1 MSGTYRLDDLRIDT
15 RRRSV
20 HRGDAPVDVGGLSFD
35 LLAYLLSQ
43 GDRVVSFDEL
53 IAAVWTPAIV
63 GEETVTQRV
72 KLLRQA
78 LDDDGRNPRY
88 LRSVRGKGYQLCST
102 PLVLPDIGAAAVPGT
117 TTTGSRRVL
126 LLLVLPLLALAVLL
140 LLRRIDQKDDLAV
153 SLGLRRPDTAAPL
166 RSEREEMLQRA
177 RYYAGIGQKD
187 DIEHAVV
194 LYETLLQRD
203 AADRAAQVG
212 LSFAYST
219 RVCLYNQAPE
229 WAGRA
234 QALAESALTA
244 EPDNSLAEAAL
255 AYSHD
260 CRGHMAAAIAHYER
274 AVALDP
280 AARID
285 SAASLAYLY
294 MVKGRLADA
303 LARNLEVQ
311 RSGSSPRYLHIQIA
325 RNLELLGETHSAGQR
340 YARSFQLYPDN
351 VFSNSAWPRHLLLQ
365 ARLGEAQAAL
375 DEAQRRSEHPELYL
389 LQAELAL
396 LRGERTSA
404 ATAFAAAARLRP
416 HAQLAQTL
424 ARLYASPGTDD
435 AWIAQRI
442 VAIDPGPQR
451 GKDEW
456 PEDQLELALLQLARG
471 DKAAALASLHDAV
484 EAGFRDRSYLQVSA
498 LYKPLGAEP
507 GFAALLDDIA
517 GRVSR
522 ERERAAGTIATLE
535 ADDSRP

>member
-1 MSGTYRLDDLRIDT
+1 MSGIYRLDDLRVDT

-20 HRGDAPVDVGGLSFD
+20 QRGDAALEVAGLSFD

-53 IAAVWTPAIV
+53 IAAVWTPSVV

-102 PLVLPDIGAAAVPGT
+102 PQQLADTAGT
-117 TTTGSRRVL
+117 AIPNVVAPARGLRWVML
-126 LLLVLPLLALAVLL
+126 LLSLPLLALAVLL
-140 LLRRIDQKDDLAV
+140 LLRR
-153 SLGLRRPDTAAPL
+153 PDTAAPV

-187 DIEHAVV
+187 DIEHAIG

-203 AADRAAQVG
+203 ATDRAAQVG

-219 RVCLYNQAPE
+219 RVCLYNQTPE

-234 QALAESALTA
+234 QDLAESALAA
-244 EPDNSLAEAAL
+244 EPRDSLAEAAL

-260 CRGHMAAAIAHYER
+260 CRGHMAAAIAHYEK

-280 AARID
+280 RARID

-303 LARNLEVQ
+303 LARNLDVQ
-311 RSGSSPRYLHIQIA
+311 RSDSSPRYLQIQIA
-325 RNLELLGETHSAGQR
+325 RNLELLGETRRAEQR
-340 YARSFQLYPDN
+340 YARSFRLYPDN
-351 VFSNSAWPRHLLLQ
+351 VYSNAAWPRCLLLQ
-365 ARLGEAQAAL
+365 SRLGEAQTAL

-396 LRGERTSA
+396 LRGERATA

-424 ARLYASPGTDD
+424 ARLYAAPPGDD

-442 VAIDPGPQR
+442 EALDPGPRR
-451 GKDEW
+451 GKDDW
-456 PEDQLELALLQLARG
+456 PEDQLELALLQLAHG
-471 DKAAALASLHDAV
+471 DKVAALASLHDAV

-498 LYKPLGAEP
+498 LYKPLSAEP

-517 GRVSR
+517 RRASR
-522 ERERAAGTIATLE
+522 EREGAAATIAALE
-535 ADDSRP
+535 TDNPRP